1 MQSSLCCGPLC
12 LSCFL
17 AKILLPCKGS
27 LHHFLTKS
35 STSEFMSK
43 YKFLSSLLGR
53 RVDLLSNSINYN
65 VGHKMLAKNCYFL
78 HKHFSSGMPWHHSDY
93 MNLKHL
99 VYQCILK
106 RSVYLAIEQIVPCLP
121 TQDVTNC
128 KLDRIKREVENKAVQ
143 PNDSCPSPPN
153 ALDLGKS
160 PICIYCEECCY
171 LWSYPQWHSSDNFL
185 KRGS

>member
-1 MQSSLCCGPLC
+1 
-12 LSCFL
+12 
-17 AKILLPCKGS
+17 
-27 LHHFLTKS
+27 
-35 STSEFMSK
+35 MSK
-43 YKFLSSLLGR
+43 YKLLSSLLGR
-53 RVDLLSNSINYN
+53 RVDLLSNSINYT

-78 HKHFSSGMPWHHSDY
+78 HKHFSSDRPWHHSEY
-93 MNLKHL
+93 MNLKYL

-106 RSVYLAIEQIVPCLP
+106 RSVYLAIQQIVPCLP

-143 PNDSCPSPPN
+143 PNDSRPSPPN

-171 LWSYPQWHSSDNFL
+171 LWSYPQGHSSDNSML
-185 KRGS
+185 LSEKGMLRSHRQVEQKSPPSPDRENSEGQEVEENDPPVGQ